1 MTKKNLM
8 PTIVLVIICLVT
20 ALLMGGVNMLT
31 KDRINSNAEAAA
43 NEALKVVLPSGKNFQ
58 KIEELP
64 ENYPDAIKA
73 AYKADGGYVFQAET
87 QGNKPG
93 VVVMCGIDDSG
104 KVVGV
109 EVISDAET
117 PDYKAMIFPL
127 VTGAGGKYNG
137 KDIDSL
143 SPEIA
148 SGATKSSRA
157 VYEAVKASL
166 NAYAVSTGGE
176 IVEKPDK
183 EPEEV
188 IDTTTP
194 VTNRTDE
201 EVYNL
206 AKALYDKDVEL
217 EGVDVDNPYITTRKV
232 YKNAEDN
239 TYVFYIATRTQYT
252 PLETEALVLT
262 DSKGT
267 VLKVNLLTW
276 TVGHGVEYTPEY
288 LNSFIGIN
296 RYFTDDVELV
306 SGATTT
312 SDNLVKALR
321 LALSKVKE
329 IGSVAITDSEI
340 EKRADKAAPL
350 GDDAVR
356 MPLPENAPET
366 VKAMFK
372 LKSGRGYVFY
382 VSTKTQYTPIETEA
396 FVAVDIN
403 GKIMNVDIVSWIVG
417 HQVYANDAIA
427 ESYKG
432 LTYEDLD
439 RVKSEDVSDAENLEK
454 VELVSGATGS
464 SVNLSYAIGD
474 ALTLIP
480 EHTNYSLIAG
490 IIILALALS
499 VAGAVVYFKV
509 IKRRKEQ

>member
-31 KDRINSNAEAAA
+31 KDRINANAEAAA
-43 NEALKVVLPSGKNFQ
+43 NEALKVVLPNGKNFK
-58 KIEELP
+58 KIEEFP
-64 ENYPDAIKA
+64 EEYPGEITA

-93 VVVMCGIDDSG
+93 VVVMCGIDDNG
-104 KVVGV
+104 RIVGV

-117 PDYKAMIFPL
+117 PDYKSMIFPL

-166 NAYAVSTGGE
+166 NAYAVATGGE
-176 IVEKPDK
+176 VVEKPDK

-194 VTNRTDE
+194 VTSRTDE

-217 EGVDVDNPYITTRKV
+217 EGVYVYNPYVTTRKV

-239 TYVFYIATRTQYT
+239 TYVFYVATRTQDT
-252 PLETEALVLT
+252 PLETEALVMT

-267 VLKVNLLTW
+267 VLKIDLLTW
-276 TVGHGVEYTPEY
+276 TVGHGVDYTPEY

-306 SGATTT
+306 SGATGT
-312 SDNLVKALR
+312 SDHLVEALK
-321 LALSKVKE
+321 LAFSKVF
-329 IGSVAITDSEI
+329 GSVAITDSEI
-340 EKRADKAAPL
+340 EKRADKSAPL
-350 GDDAVR
+350 GDDAIR

-372 LKSGRGYVFY
+372 LKSGRGYMFY
-382 VSTKTQYTPIETEA
+382 VSTKTQRAPIETEA
-396 FVAVDIN
+396 FVFVDIN
-403 GKIMNVDIVSWIVG
+403 GKIMNVDVVSWIVG
-417 HQVYANDAIA
+417 HQVYVNEAI
-427 ESYKG
+427 EKSFNG

-439 RVKSEDVSDAENLEK
+439 RVKPEDMSDAENLEK

-474 ALTLIP
+474 ALTLVP

-490 IIILALALS
+490 IILAAAALLM
-499 VAGAVVYFKV
+499 AGAAVYFKV
-509 IKRRKEQ
+509 IKRRREQ